1 MGASTVET
9 SDRDLPKAE
18 RKFNSS
24 SSHDIQQADDEVKNN
39 PSHSEQKYVESP
51 DDWLHGTELVIV
63 TAGLT
68 LVTLLF
74 MLDVSI
80 VSTVNEMFHGF

>member
-1 MGASTVET
+1 MVGSPDET
-9 SDRDLPKAE
+9 
-18 RKFNSS
+18 NSS
-24 SSHDIQQADDEVKNN
+24 PPGPKQQTDDEAKNESSHDGPEEVEIQE
-39 PSHSEQKYVESP
+39 
-51 DDWLHGTELVIV
+51 DWIQGIPLIMV

-80 VSTVNEMFHGF
+80 VSTVNEM